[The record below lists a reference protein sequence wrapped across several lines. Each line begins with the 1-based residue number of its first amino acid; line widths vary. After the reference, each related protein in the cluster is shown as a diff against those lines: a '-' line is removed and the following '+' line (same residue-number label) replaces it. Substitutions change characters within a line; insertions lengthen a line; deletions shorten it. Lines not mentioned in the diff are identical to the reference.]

1 MDTIVLLP
9 VGSTRVMFEEK
20 KVTYNLLGKC
30 LLLTVLVVT
39 TGLNRLSMRAF
50 NHKIIHQKHGII
62 K

>member
-30 LLLTVLVVT
+30 LMLIDCAFRDYRLKQVVYES
-39 TGLNRLSMRAF
+39 L
-50 NHKIIHQKHGII
+50 QP
-62 K
+62 